1 MRRCSAVQRTCRSW
15 QAKRWTSYD
24 RSTLTDEALLAHI
37 ESGLGD
43 DEHGKPVRIDTEKKT
58 VSTAGGDLPISPLFE
73 PSWIRSRRRVTK
85 EEARSPTGRF
95 RRKLI
100 WNPYGESRL
109 SISRACL
116 ANMEDDL
123 GGIGKGKEEKL
134 EPSTDCRGQHVR
146 WRHRSGYAA

>member
-43 DEHGKPVRIDTEKKT
+43 DERGKPVRIDTEKKT

-85 EEARSPTGRF
+85 EEPRSPTGRF

-109 SISRACL
+109 SISRPRL
-116 ANMEDDL
+116 ANMGDDP
-123 GGIGKGKEEKL
+123 GGIGKGQGGEETGA
-134 EPSTDCRGQHVR
+134 E
-146 WRHRSGYAA
+146 Y